1 MHVSGRRSDDGSRS
15 PRDAFLVGRTR
26 NPAELIDLDRDPP
39 LDAADPRRL
48 GVVDE
53 ARAGMAR
60 IGAAELPGFVA
71 LPGDDTEPDTMSSDL
86 LEMIRYGHTSPIG
99 STD

>member
-15 PRDAFLVGRTR
+15 PRDAFLVGRTW
-26 NPAELIDLDRDPP
+26 NQAELIDLDRDPL
-39 LDAADPRRL
+39 LDAADPRGR
-48 GVVDE
+48 GAVDE
-53 ARAGMAR
+53 ARAVLAR

-71 LPGDDTEPDTMSSDL
+71 LLGDDTEPGTMSSDL
-86 LEMIRYGHTSPIG
+86 LEMIRCGHTSPIG